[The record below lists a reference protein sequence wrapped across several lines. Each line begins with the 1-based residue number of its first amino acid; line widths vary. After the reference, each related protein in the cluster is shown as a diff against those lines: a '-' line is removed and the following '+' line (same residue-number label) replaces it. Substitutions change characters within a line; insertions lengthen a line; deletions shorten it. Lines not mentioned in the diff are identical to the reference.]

1 MTPLR
6 PAFPPLPVHDPELR
20 TRHLL
25 ALPDGV
31 GVDELE
37 VLGISRFPAAAWETL
52 PGVPQQ
58 RTGGARGGR
67 NLGASIGVL
76 RVSRLSTLTGPY
88 SVTSADA
95 VSLGLPAA
103 TTTVYDVRC
112 PRERGEPPYPGGDRD
127 GLKRAF
133 ADATPVREEE
143 RVLLWLVAVARR
155 LGGAVRTGERGVVL
169 RPDLDATIDL
179 TVFTDRWLEPDEL
192 LAVVQHLVPRAR
204 LAMAGVPWRGPAAD
218 AGRRAAAGLA
228 ELAVPEPG
236 GSGLRKA
243 LERHGVTDERS
254 RRHLAAE
261 ADAFDGAVLSE
272 PVVLEGYGAMVD
284 LGVDGMIAIE
294 VGSEEALPP
303 LLRGLPWA
311 AGGALAYRVR
321 WEPTDVEELELE
333 RPSFAHRVARGRA
346 MPHVHSIARALQGV
360 VGGEIADA
368 AEFLVNPGDL

>member
-1 MTPLR
+1 VTSPQS
-6 PAFPPLPVHDPELR
+6 AFPPLPVHDPELR

-25 ALPDGV
+25 ALPDGI
-31 GVDELE
+31 GSDELE
-37 VLGISRFPAAAWETL
+37 VLAISRFPAAAWETP

-58 RTGGARGGR
+58 RTGGARGVR
-67 NLGASIGVL
+67 NVGASIGVL
-76 RVSRLSTLTGPY
+76 RVSRMSTLIGPY
-88 SVTSADA
+88 SVTAADA

-133 ADATPVREEE
+133 ADAMPVREEE

-155 LGGAVRTGERGVVL
+155 LGGAIRTGEKGVVL
-169 RPDLDATIDL
+169 HPDLDATIDL

-192 LAVVQHLVPRAR
+192 LAVVQHVVPRAR
-204 LAMAGVPWRGPAAD
+204 LAMEGVPWRGPASD

-228 ELAVPEPG
+228 ALGVPEPG

-243 LERHGVTDERS
+243 LERHGVSDELR

-261 ADAFDGAVLSE
+261 ADAFDGAVLSA
-272 PVVLEGYGAMVD
+272 PVVLEGYGALVD
-284 LGVDGMIAIE
+284 LGVDGTIAIE
-294 VGSEEALPP
+294 VGGEEALPP

-346 MPHVHSIARALQGV
+346 MPHVHSVARALQAV

-368 AEFLVNPGDL
+368 AEFLVNPIDL

>member
-1 MTPLR
+1 MTSPQ

-25 ALPDGV
+25 ALPDGI
-31 GVDELE
+31 GADELE
-37 VLGISRFPAAAWETL
+37 VLAISRFPAAAWETP
-52 PGVPQQ
+52 PGLPQQ
-58 RTGGARGGR
+58 RTGGARGVR

-76 RVSRLSTLTGPY
+76 RVSRMSTLTGPY
-88 SVTSADA
+88 SVTAADA

-133 ADATPVREEE
+133 ADAMPVREEE

-155 LGGAVRTGERGVVL
+155 LGGAIRTGEKGVVL

-192 LAVVQHLVPRAR
+192 LAVVQHVVPRAR
-204 LAMAGVPWRGPAAD
+204 LAMEGVPWRGPASD

-228 ELAVPEPG
+228 ALGVPEPG

-243 LERHGVTDERS
+243 LERHGVSDERR

-261 ADAFDGAVLSE
+261 ADAFDGAVLSA
-272 PVVLEGYGAMVD
+272 PVFLEGYGALVD
-284 LGVDGMIAIE
+284 LGVDGTIAIE
-294 VGSEEALPP
+294 VGGEEALPP

-321 WEPTDVEELELE
+321 WEPTDVDELELE

-346 MPHVHSIARALQGV
+346 VPHVHSVARALQAV

-368 AEFLVNPGDL
+368 AEFLVNPSDL

>member
-1 MTPLR
+1 MTP
-6 PAFPPLPVHDPELR
+6 PQPEFPPLPVHDPELR

-37 VLGISRFPAAAWETL
+37 VLAISRFPAAAWETL

-58 RTGGARGGR
+58 RTGGARGVR

-133 ADATPVREEE
+133 ADAMPVREEE

-204 LAMAGVPWRGPAAD
+204 LAMEGVPWHGPAAD

-228 ELAVPEPG
+228 ELGVPEPG

-243 LERHGVTDERS
+243 LERHGVSDERR

-272 PVVLEGYGAMVD
+272 PVVLEGYGALVD

-294 VGSEEALPP
+294 VGGEEALPP

-368 AEFLVNPGDL
+368 GEFLVNPGDL

>member
-1 MTPLR
+1 MTSPQ
-6 PAFPPLPVHDPELR
+6 PEFPPLPVHDPEVR

-37 VLGISRFPAAAWETL
+37 VLAISRFPAAAWETM
-52 PGVPQQ
+52 PGVQV
-58 RTGGARGGR
+58 RRSGGGRGARS
-67 NLGASIGVL
+67 LAASTGVL

-95 VSLGLPAA
+95 VSLGLPAV
-103 TTTVYDVRC
+103 TTTIYDVRC

-133 ADATPVREEE
+133 ADAMPVREEE
-143 RVLLWLVAVARR
+143 RVLLWLVAAARR

-192 LAVVQHLVPRAR
+192 LAVVQHVVPRAR
-204 LAMAGVPWRGPAAD
+204 LAMEGVPWHGPADD
-218 AGRRAAAGLA
+218 AGRRAASGLA
-228 ELAVPEPG
+228 ELGVPEPG
-236 GSGLRKA
+236 GRGLRKA
-243 LERHGVTDERS
+243 LERHGVSDERR

-272 PVVLEGYGAMVD
+272 PVVLEGYGALVD
-284 LGVDGMIAIE
+284 LGVDGMIAVE
-294 VGSEEALPP
+294 VGGEEALPP

-368 AEFLVNPGDL
+368 GEFLINPGDL

>member
-1 MTPLR
+1 MTPPQSAL
-6 PAFPPLPVHDPELR
+6 PPLPVHDPELR

-25 ALPDGV
+25 ALPDGI

-37 VLGISRFPAAAWETL
+37 VLAVSRFPTAAWETL

-58 RTGGARGGR
+58 RAAGARANR
-67 NLGASIGVL
+67 NPGASIGVL

-88 SVTSADA
+88 SATSADA
-95 VSLGLPAA
+95 VGLGLPAA

-133 ADATPVREEE
+133 TEAMPVREEE
-143 RVLLWLVAVARR
+143 RVLRWLVAVARR
-155 LGGAVRTGERGVVL
+155 LGGAIRTGEKGVVL

-204 LAMAGVPWRGPAAD
+204 LAMEGVPWHGPAAD

-228 ELAVPEPG
+228 ELGIPERG

-243 LERHGVTDERS
+243 LELHGVSDERK

-261 ADAFDGAVLSE
+261 AEAFDGAALAQ
-272 PVVLEGYGAMVD
+272 PVVLDGYGALVD
-284 LGVDGMIAIE
+284 LGVDGTIAIE
-294 VGSEEALPP
+294 VGGEEALPP
-303 LLRGLPWA
+303 LLRGLPWT
-311 AGGALAYRVR
+311 AGGALVYRVR

>member
-1 MTPLR
+1 VTPPKSAL
-6 PAFPPLPVHDPELR
+6 PPLPVHDPELR

-25 ALPDGV
+25 ALPEGI
-31 GVDELE
+31 GADELE
-37 VLGISRFPAAAWETL
+37 VLAVSRFPAAAWETL

-58 RTGGARGGR
+58 RTGGARGNR
-67 NLGASIGVL
+67 NLGPSVGVL
-76 RVSRLSTLTGPY
+76 RVSRASTLTGPY
-88 SVTSADA
+88 SATPADA
-95 VSLGLPAA
+95 VSLGLPAT
-103 TTTVYDVRC
+103 TTTVYDARC
-112 PRERGEPPYPGGDRD
+112 PRDRGEPPYPGGDRD

-133 ADATPVREEE
+133 PGAMPVREEE

-179 TVFTDRWLEPDEL
+179 TVFTDRWLEPDEM
-192 LAVVQHLVPRAR
+192 LAVVQQVVPRAR
-204 LAMAGVPWRGPAAD
+204 LAMDGVPWRGPATD

-228 ELAVPEPG
+228 ELGLPERG

-243 LERHGVTDERS
+243 LERHGVGDERK

-261 ADAFDGAVLSE
+261 ADAFDGAVLAA
-272 PVVLEGYGAMVD
+272 PVVLSGYGALVD
-284 LGVDGMIAIE
+284 LGVDGMIAVE
-294 VGSEEALPP
+294 VGAEEALPP
-303 LLRGLPWA
+303 LLRGLPWT

-346 MPHVHSIARALQGV
+346 MPHVHAIARALQSV
-360 VGGEIADA
+360 VGGEVADA